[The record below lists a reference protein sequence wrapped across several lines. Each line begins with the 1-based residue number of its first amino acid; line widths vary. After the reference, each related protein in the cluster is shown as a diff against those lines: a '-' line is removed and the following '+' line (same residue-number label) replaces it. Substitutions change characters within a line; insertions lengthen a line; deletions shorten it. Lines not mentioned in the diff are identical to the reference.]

1 MGAITPIGNS
11 VEEFWNGIKEGK
23 TGFGP
28 ITYFDTADY
37 RCKLAAEVKDFD
49 PAQYMDKKSARR
61 MEQFCQFAVAAA
73 GQAIA
78 DAGLIMEQ
86 EDPYMVGC
94 SVGSGIGSLQAMER
108 EYDRLKEKGPG
119 RVGPMLVPLMISNM
133 AAGNVSIAYGLKGK
147 SLNVVT
153 ACATGTHSIG
163 EAYRTIQYGDADVM
177 VAGGTESSITPIGIA
192 GFSALTALS
201 FSEDPQRASIPFDK
215 DRNGFVMGEGSA
227 VVVLEELE
235 HAKRRGAKI
244 YAELIGYGC
253 SSDAY
258 HITSPAEDGSG
269 AATAMLNALKDGGVA
284 PEELTYINA
293 HGTSTHHNDLF
304 ETRAIKLAFGEHA
317 YDLKINSTKSM
328 VGHLLGAA
336 GAVEFVTCVKE
347 IQEGYIHRTVG
358 LRETE
363 EELDLNYCRD
373 SYEEEVPYALTNSLG
388 FGGHNASHNAMS
400 VAKEVHGIT
409 RCSRTEERLQSVYIR
424 RTEEQ
429 CQFITP
435 RKSWR
440 SCPTDI
446 HFC

>member
-1 MGAITPIGNS
+1 MGKNRRVVITGMGAITPIGNS

-49 PAQYMDKKSARR
+49 PTQYMDKKSARR

-284 PEELTYINA
+284 SEELTYINA

-388 FGGHNASHNAMS
+388 FGGHNASLLLKKYM
-400 VAKEVHGIT
+400 E
-409 RCSRTEERLQSVYIR
+409 
-424 RTEEQ
+424 
-429 CQFITP
+429 
-435 RKSWR
+435 
-440 SCPTDI
+440 
-446 HFC
+446 

>member
-1 MGAITPIGNS
+1 MSANGTAGQKISQDAREYICMGKNRRVVVTGMGAITPIGNS

-73 GQAIA
+73 GQAIS
-78 DAGLIMEQ
+78 DAGLDMEQ

-177 VAGGTESSITPIGIA
+177 IAGGTESSITPIGIA

-201 FSEDPQRASIPFDK
+201 FSEDPERASIPFDK
-215 DRNGFVMGEGSA
+215 ERNGFVMGEGSA
-227 VVVLEELE
+227 IVVLEELE
-235 HAKRRGAKI
+235 HAKARGAKI
-244 YAELIGYGC
+244 YAEVVGYGC

-258 HITSPAEDGSG
+258 HITSPQEDGAG
-269 AATAMLNALKDGGVA
+269 AARAMTNAMSDAGVTPA
-284 PEELTYINA
+284 DVKYINA
-293 HGTSTHHNDLF
+293 HGTGTHHNDLF
-304 ETRAIKLAFGEHA
+304 ETRAIKLAFGDEA
-317 YDLKINSTKSM
+317 ANLKINSTKSM
-328 VGHLLGAA
+328 IGHLLGAA
-336 GAVEFVTCVKE
+336 GAVEFITCVKE
-347 IQEGYIHRTVG
+347 IQDGFIHKTVG
-358 LRETE
+358 YETPDE
-363 EELDLNYCRD
+363 EIDLNYCKD
-373 SYEEEVPYALTNSLG
+373 SYEEPVEYALSNSLG
-388 FGGHNASHNAMS
+388 FGGHNASILLKAY
-400 VAKEVHGIT
+400 K
-409 RCSRTEERLQSVYIR
+409 
-424 RTEEQ
+424 
-429 CQFITP
+429 
-435 RKSWR
+435 
-440 SCPTDI
+440 
-446 HFC
+446 

>member
-1 MGAITPIGNS
+1 MGKNRRVVITGMGAITPIGNS
-11 VEEFWNGIKEGK
+11 VEEFWNSIKEGK
-23 TGFGP
+23 TGFGH

-49 PAQYMDKKSARR
+49 PTQYMDKKSARR

-78 DAGLIMEQ
+78 DAGLTMEQ

-133 AAGNVSIAYGLKGK
+133 ATGNVSIAYGLKGK

-177 VAGGTESSITPIGIA
+177 VTGGTESSITPIGIA

-227 VVVLEELE
+227 VVVLEELA

-284 PEELTYINA
+284 PEKLTYINA

-336 GAVEFVTCVKE
+336 GAVEFVTCIKE

-388 FGGHNASHNAMS
+388 FGGHNASLLLKKYM
-400 VAKEVHGIT
+400 E
-409 RCSRTEERLQSVYIR
+409 
-424 RTEEQ
+424 
-429 CQFITP
+429 
-435 RKSWR
+435 
-440 SCPTDI
+440 
-446 HFC
+446 

>member
-49 PAQYMDKKSARR
+49 PTQYMDKKSARR

-78 DAGLIMEQ
+78 DAGLTMEQ

-284 PEELTYINA
+284 PEKLTYINA

-363 EELDLNYCRD
+363 EELDLNYCRN

-388 FGGHNASHNAMS
+388 FGGHNASLLLKKYM
-400 VAKEVHGIT
+400 E
-409 RCSRTEERLQSVYIR
+409 
-424 RTEEQ
+424 
-429 CQFITP
+429 
-435 RKSWR
+435 
-440 SCPTDI
+440 
-446 HFC
+446 